1 MNVELMKEFA
11 NEPDASR
18 YTMRID
24 GDLVGVLDYAVNGS
38 VISFVRSFTN
48 PQYRGNGYAG
58 ELVEFAANDVENSSA
73 KKIIPMCWYV
83 ADWFAAH
90 PDRAGLLAR

>member
-1 MNVELMKEFA
+1 MKEFA

-24 GDLVGVLDYAVNGS
+24 GTLVGVLDYAVNGAS
-38 VISFVRSFTN
+38 ISFVRSFTN

-58 ELVEFAANDVENSSA
+58 ELVEFAADDVEKSGE
-73 KKIIPMCWYV
+73 KRIVPMCWYV
-83 ADWFAAH
+83 GDWFAEH
-90 PDRAGLLAR
+90 PERAGLLSR